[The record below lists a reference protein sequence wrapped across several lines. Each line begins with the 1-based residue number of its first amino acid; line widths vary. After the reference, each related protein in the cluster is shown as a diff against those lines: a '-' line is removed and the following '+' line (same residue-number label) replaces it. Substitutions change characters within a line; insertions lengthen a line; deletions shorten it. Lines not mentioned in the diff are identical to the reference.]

1 MGVSFGNDCEC
12 CMLKAKDL
20 GYCIEDKIIFE
31 NLNFEISWGER
42 VLLKGKNG
50 SGKSSLLGILQGFLK
65 PSFGVVEREREL
77 RVGYLFQESEDQF
90 IAPSVLEDVAFSLL
104 AKGEERAEMRARE
117 MLERLEISHLSEKS
131 LYHLSGGEQ
140 RLVALAGVLVL
151 ECDLYLLDEPFN
163 EIDSLRQEIIKSII
177 QEKNGAFL
185 IATHGGLEW
194 EREIILH
201 SHTQLHSD
209 SL

>member
-1 MGVSFGNDCEC
+1 
-12 CMLKAKDL
+12 MLKARDL
-20 GYCIEDKIIFE
+20 GYCIEDKVIFE

-42 VLLKGKNG
+42 VLLKGRNG

-65 PSFGVVEREREL
+65 PSFGAVEREREL
-77 RVGYLFQESEDQF
+77 KVGYLFQESEDQF

-104 AKGEERAEMRARE
+104 ARGEERAEERARE
-117 MLERLEISHLSEKS
+117 MLERLEISHLCNQS

-177 QEKNGAFL
+177 QEKSGAFL

-194 EREIILH
+194 EREIVLH
-201 SHTQLHSD
+201 SHI
-209 SL
+209 

>member
-1 MGVSFGNDCEC
+1 
-12 CMLKAKDL
+12 MLRVKNL
-20 GYCIEDKIIFE
+20 GYRIEERVVFE
-31 NLNFEISWGER
+31 NLNFELSYGER

-90 IAPSVLEDVAFSLL
+90 IAPNVLEDVAFSLL
-104 AKGEERAEMRARE
+104 ARGEERAEERAKE
-117 MLERLEISHLSEKS
+117 MLDRLEISHLSNHS
-131 LYHLSGGEQ
+131 LYHLSGGEK

-177 QEKNGAFL
+177 QEKSGAFL

-201 SHTQLHSD
+201 SHMQSHSD
-209 SL
+209 NL